1 MRERGFTLLEVIV
14 VLTLLALSTLLVIP
28 SLSGFS
34 KTMELKG
41 AAKKLSA
48 ILRYGRSEAV
58 NKGEVYRIL
67 FDSELNEVKIQS
79 MKMAE
84 EKKEKDERGGKGPQ
98 KIYFLPKGVHIKDV
112 KAPPPQFPSDLPV
125 IEFYPNGGSNGGS
138 IFIDSPDRKGYRIN
152 IHFLTGMVE
161 MEKG

>member
-1 MRERGFTLLEVIV
+1 MRQRGFTLLELIV
-14 VLTLLALSTLLVIP
+14 VLTLMTLSTLLVIP

-34 KTMELKG
+34 KTIELNG

-58 NKGEVYRIL
+58 NRGEVYRIV

-79 MKMAE
+79 MKTAD
-84 EKKEKDERGGKGPQ
+84 EKKGKDEKPGEGAE
-98 KIYFLPKGVHIKDV
+98 KIYILPKGVHIKEV
-112 KAPPPQFPSDLPV
+112 KAPPPQFPSNLPV

-138 IFIDSPDRKGYRIN
+138 ILLNREGREGYRITV
-152 IHFLTGMVE
+152 HFLTGMVE
-161 MEKG
+161 IEKS